1 MGGADLRK
9 SLYVCAMAAFIKNK
23 SCKDMYIRMKEKG
36 KPGKVIIV
44 AIMNNLIRQIV
55 AIVKNQTKFDPNF
68 A

>member
-1 MGGADLRK
+1 MGGANLRK
-9 SLYVCAMAAFIKNK
+9 SLYVCAMTAFIKNK

-55 AIVKNQTKFDPNF
+55 AIVKNEIKFDPNF